1 MELETNIIYCGD
13 CLGKLK
19 DIPNESIDLIYIDPP
34 FSSNRNYAAFW
45 QEQEER
51 HFEDRFENVGV
62 YLGYM
67 EPRLKELYRVLK
79 PTGSFYYHCDWHAS
93 HYIKML
99 LDSGDRLFG
108 YSNFR
113 NEIVWKRRYGTFSTV
128 HESNK
133 FGSCTDSLFFYAKT
147 EDAPFYPQYSF
158 KDANYQEYVKKTFRY
173 VDENGRCYRVDNL
186 ANPAPRP
193 NLMYEYKGYKPP
205 KNGWAISREKME
217 QWDKEGRLYFPE
229 KLDGRIQR
237 KRFLDELKGKPVQ
250 NLWDDIEMVS
260 SQSDER
266 LGYPTQKPEAL
277 LERIIRASSNEGDIV
292 LDAFCG
298 CGTTLVVAE
307 REKRKWIGIDISP
320 TACRVMARRLEGNF
334 YIKEGKDFWVKDLPK
349 TVEELRQYPPFEF
362 QNWAINAI
370 GGVPSKVKVRDGG
383 IDGKLYPI
391 EKIQKEKTEG
401 IDLFGDIDR
410 YIPIQVKRTDQVGQP
425 DIDNFETAMK
435 RDKRNS
441 GIFVGFDFSRDA
453 QKEIRRAEREEGLEI
468 QPITVAEIVERQ
480 MDKQLL

>member
-1 MELETNIIYCGD
+1 MDLETNVIYCGD
-13 CLGKLK
+13 CLSKLK
-19 DIPNESIDLIYIDPP
+19 EIPDESVDLIYIDPP
-34 FSSNRNYAAFW
+34 FSSNRNYTAFW
-45 QEQEER
+45 QEQEKR
-51 HFEDRFENVGV
+51 HFEDRFKNVRA
-62 YLGYM
+62 YLGHM
-67 EPRLKELYRVLK
+67 KPRIEELYRALK
-79 PTGSFYYHCDWHAS
+79 PMGSFYYHCDWHAS
-93 HYIKML
+93 HYIKVL
-99 LDSGDRLFG
+99 LDSDQLFSFANFQGEIIWQRTSAHPSARRLA
-108 YSNFR
+108 N
-113 NEIVWKRRYGTFSTV
+113 T
-128 HESNK
+128 H
-133 FGSCTDSLFFYAKT
+133 DSLFFYTKSNQFTWNPVFQELGEHYIKTHYIYHDKRGRYRATDLTGAGISSGASGLSWRGIDPKTKGRHWAYVPDTLNDFDRQGLIHWPKSGWPAKKVYW
-147 EDAPFYPQYSF
+147 EDT
-158 KDANYQEYVKKTFRY
+158 K
-173 VDENGRCYRVDNL
+173 
-186 ANPAPRP
+186 
-193 NLMYEYKGYKPP
+193 
-205 KNGWAISREKME
+205 
-217 QWDKEGRLYFPE
+217 
-229 KLDGRIQR
+229 
-237 KRFLDELKGKPVQ
+237 KGKPIHSIWV
-250 NLWDDIEMVS
+250 DIPPIN
-260 SQSDER
+260 SQAKER

-334 YIKEGKDFWVKDLPK
+334 YMKEGRDFCIRDLPK
-349 TVEELRQYPPFEF
+349 TIEELRQYPPFEF

-370 GGVPSKVKVRDGG
+370 GGVPSRVKVKDGG

-391 EKIQKEKTEG
+391 EDIQKEKTEG
-401 IDLFGDIDR
+401 IDLFGEIDR

-480 MDKQLL
+480 MDKELL